1 MVGWVPRL
9 SGLWLPRLRMPWLWL
24 SRLRLPWLRVTH
36 YCTFDG

>member
-1 MVGWVPRL
+1 MPRLRLQGLWL
-9 SGLWLPRLRMPWLWL
+9 SGLQGLWL